1 MTSYLSSTVDTHGLR
16 NIHINHWIVKRN
28 VEICNV
34 CLYLWHVCC
43 VWNRE
48 ACLYSLFHNFVVQSL
63 YWCSP
68 EKLLY
73 SEVLVLI
80 DVFGSLFFF
89 SFFPTQH
96 LSAVIFSMCSQR
108 LEELCDLRCGFYLF
122 IYLLGEWEE
131 REREASITV
140 IAATYFKIG
149 IYWIFLWKVH
159 WILVCVLR
167 MKGRYYSQLFRVFE

>member
-16 NIHINHWIVKRN
+16 SIHINHWIVSGMLRFAMS
-28 VEICNV
+28 VCICGMFAVFEI
-34 CLYLWHVCC
+34 
-43 VWNRE
+43 E
-48 ACLYSLFHNFVVQSL
+48 KPFFSLFHNFVVQSL
-63 YWCSP
+63 YWCSS

-96 LSAVIFSMCSQR
+96 LSAVIFSVCSQR
-108 LEELCDLRCGFYLF
+108 LEELCDLRCGSFLF
-122 IYLLGEWEE
+122 IYSLGVWKE

-140 IAATYFKIG
+140 IVATYFKIG
-149 IYWIFLWKVH
+149 IYWVFLWKVH